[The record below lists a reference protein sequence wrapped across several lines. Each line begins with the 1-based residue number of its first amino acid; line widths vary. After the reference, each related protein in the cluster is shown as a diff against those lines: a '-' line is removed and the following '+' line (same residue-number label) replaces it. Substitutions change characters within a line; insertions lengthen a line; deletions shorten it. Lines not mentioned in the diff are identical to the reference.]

1 MKRVAVF
8 CIPAHGHTNPM
19 LAVVRELVARGDE
32 VRFYSFGEFREKIE
46 RTGATFVSC
55 DQYLPELS
63 AREEQKLKKVSA
75 TEMAVQDIRIT
86 AAMDPFLQGEFTTF
100 KPDVV
105 FTDSVCFWGKLN
117 AWKYDVPMVVSTS
130 TFAFN
135 QVSSTYM
142 KNSPGEI
149 AGLILGLPRVS
160 GELNKLKARGY
171 RVKGLFSLIQSDNQ
185 TDSVVYTSR
194 RFQPFAE
201 SFSDHYTFV
210 GPSLLTDKKPDKAHE
225 RPLVYISLG
234 TVINDRPDFYG
245 KCIEA
250 FRGENVDVILSC
262 GKSVD
267 RTGLGVL
274 PDNIR
279 VYESVDQ
286 LDVLSRADVF
296 ITHCGMNSVS
306 ESLYMATPM
315 VLYAQTNEQKAVA
328 RRVREIGAGIDLKD
342 DSAAGIRD
350 AVRLILNTPSYRE
363 SAREC
368 CDDFRSCPGVKG
380 AADFIESAPHASD
393 GVDIIRDLGR
403 ANVALQVGYSI
414 FSILLASILF
424 RFISAKYLWIY
435 IVLAIGLST
444 PINKRLQNAAYKWL
458 VRKKL
463 KQGGK

>member
-46 RTGATFVSC
+46 RTGAAFVNC

-63 AREEQKLKKVSA
+63 AKEEESLKKVSS
-75 TEMAVQDIRIT
+75 TEMAIQDIRIT
-86 AAMDPFLQGEFTTF
+86 AAMDAFLHGEFTSF

-135 QVSSTYM
+135 QVSSSYM

-160 GELNKLKARGY
+160 RELNKLKAMGY
-171 RVKGLFSLIQSDNQ
+171 KVKGLFSLIQSDNQ
-185 TDSVVYTSR
+185 TDSIVYTSK
-194 RFQPFAE
+194 RFQPCAE

-210 GPSLLTDKKPDKAHE
+210 GPSLLTDQKPNKDHE

-262 GKSVD
+262 GKTVD
-267 RTGLGVL
+267 KASLGAL
-274 PDNIR
+274 PENVR
-279 VYESVDQ
+279 VYDSVDQ
-286 LDVLSRADVF
+286 LDVLSRADAF

-315 VLYAQTNEQKAVA
+315 VLYAQTNEQQAVA
-328 RRVREIGAGIDLKD
+328 RRVREMGAGIDLKD
-342 DSAAGIRD
+342 DSASGIRD
-350 AVRLILNTPSYRE
+350 AVRKILDAPSYK
-363 SAREC
+363 SAAQEC
-368 CDDFRSCPGVKG
+368 CDDFRKCPGVKG

-393 GVDIIRDLGR
+393 GVDIIRDLNR
-403 ANVALQVGYSI
+403 VNVGLQVGYSLLT
-414 FSILLASILF
+414 ILLASVLF

-435 IVLAIGLST
+435 VALAVVLSA
-444 PINKRLQNAAYKWL
+444 PVNKMLQRAAYRRL
-458 VRKKL
+458 VKAKL
-463 KQGGK
+463 K

>member
-32 VRFYSFGEFREKIE
+32 VRFYSFGDFREKIE
-46 RTGATFVSC
+46 RTGAAFVSC
-55 DQYLPELS
+55 DGYLPELS
-63 AREEQKLKKVSA
+63 AKEEENLKKVSS
-75 TEMAVQDIRIT
+75 TEMAIQDIRIT
-86 AAMDPFLQGEFTTF
+86 AAMDAFLQGEFTAF

-142 KNSPGEI
+142 KNSPAEI

-171 RVKGLFSLIQSDNQ
+171 KIKGLFSLIQSDNQ
-185 TDSVVYTSR
+185 TDSIVYTSR
-194 RFQPFAE
+194 RFQPYAE
-201 SFSDHYTFV
+201 SFSDHYIFV
-210 GPSLLTDKKPDKAHE
+210 GPSLLTDQKPNKAHE

-250 FRGENVDVILSC
+250 LRGENVDVILSC

-267 RTGLGVL
+267 RASLGEIPENV
-274 PDNIR
+274 R
-279 VYESVDQ
+279 VYDCVDQ
-286 LDVLSRADVF
+286 LDVLSRANVF

-315 VLYAQTNEQKAVA
+315 VLFPQTNEQQAVA
-328 RRVREIGAGIDLKD
+328 RRVREMGAGIDLKD
-342 DSAAGIRD
+342 DSVAGIRD
-350 AVRLILNTPSYRE
+350 AVRKILDTPSYRNA
-363 SAREC
+363 AREC
-368 CDDFRSCPGVKG
+368 CDDFRKCPGVKG

-393 GVDIIRDLGR
+393 GVDVIRDLNRVNLG
-403 ANVALQVGYSI
+403 LQVGYSLLT
-414 FSILLASILF
+414 ILLAGILF
-424 RFISAKYLWIY
+424 RFINAKYLWIY
-435 IVLAIGLST
+435 VVLAIVLSA
-444 PINKRLQNAAYKWL
+444 PVNKMLQKAAYKRL

-463 KQGGK
+463 K

>member
-46 RTGATFVSC
+46 RTGAAFVNC

-63 AREEQKLKKVSA
+63 AKEEESLKKVSS
-75 TEMAVQDIRIT
+75 TEMAIQDIRIT
-86 AAMDPFLQGEFTTF
+86 AAMDAFLHGEFTAF

-135 QVSSTYM
+135 QVSSSYM

-160 GELNKLKARGY
+160 RELNKLKAMGY
-171 RVKGLFSLIQSDNQ
+171 KVKGLFSLIQSDNQ
-185 TDSVVYTSR
+185 TDSIVYTSK
-194 RFQPFAE
+194 RFQPCAE

-210 GPSLLTDKKPDKAHE
+210 GPSLLTDQKPNKDHE

-267 RTGLGVL
+267 KASFGAL
-274 PDNIR
+274 PENVR
-279 VYESVDQ
+279 VYDSVDQ
-286 LDVLSRADVF
+286 LDVLSRADAF

-315 VLYAQTNEQKAVA
+315 VLYAQTNEQQAVA
-328 RRVREIGAGIDLKD
+328 RRVREMGAGIDLKD
-342 DSAAGIRD
+342 DSALGIRD
-350 AVRLILNTPSYRE
+350 AVRKILDVPSYK
-363 SAREC
+363 SAAREC
-368 CDDFRSCPGVKG
+368 CDDFRKCPGVKG

-393 GVDIIRDLGR
+393 GVDIIRDLNR
-403 ANVALQVGYSI
+403 VNVGLQVGYSLLT
-414 FSILLASILF
+414 ILLASVLF

-435 IVLAIGLST
+435 VALAVVLST
-444 PINKRLQNAAYKWL
+444 PVNKMLQRAAYRRL
-458 VRKKL
+458 VKAKL
-463 KQGGK
+463 K

>member
-46 RTGATFVSC
+46 RTGAAFVSC
-55 DQYLPELS
+55 DGYLPELS
-63 AREEQKLKKVSA
+63 AKEEKNLKKVSS
-75 TEMAVQDIRIT
+75 TEMAIQDIRIT
-86 AAMDPFLQGEFTTF
+86 AAMDAFLHGEFTAF

-135 QVSSTYM
+135 QVSSSYM

-160 GELNKLKARGY
+160 RELNKLKAMGY
-171 RVKGLFSLIQSDNQ
+171 KVKGLFSLIQSDNQ
-185 TDSVVYTSR
+185 TDSIVYTSK
-194 RFQPFAE
+194 RFQPCAE

-210 GPSLLTDKKPDKAHE
+210 GPSLLTDQKPNKDHE

-262 GKSVD
+262 GKTVD
-267 RTGLGVL
+267 KASLGAL
-274 PDNIR
+274 PENVR
-279 VYESVDQ
+279 VYDSVDQ
-286 LDVLSRADVF
+286 LDVLSRADAF

-315 VLYAQTNEQKAVA
+315 VLYAQTNEQQAVA
-328 RRVREIGAGIDLKD
+328 RRVREMGAGIDLKD
-342 DSAAGIRD
+342 DSASGIRD
-350 AVRLILNTPSYRE
+350 AVRKILDAPSYK
-363 SAREC
+363 SAAREC
-368 CDDFRSCPGVKG
+368 CDDFRKCPGVKG

-393 GVDIIRDLGR
+393 GVDIIRDLNR
-403 ANVALQVGYSI
+403 VNVGLQVGYSLLT
-414 FSILLASILF
+414 ILLASVLF

-435 IVLAIGLST
+435 VALAVVLST
-444 PINKRLQNAAYKWL
+444 PVNKMLQRAAYRRL
-458 VRKKL
+458 VKAKL
-463 KQGGK
+463 K

>member
-32 VRFYSFGEFREKIE
+32 VRFYSFEEFREKIE
-46 RTGATFVSC
+46 RTGAAFVSC
-55 DQYLPELS
+55 DRYLPTLNAKE
-63 AREEQKLKKVSA
+63 AQNLKKVSA
-75 TEMAVQDIRIT
+75 TEMTVQDIRIT
-86 AAMDPFLQGEFTTF
+86 AAMDAFLQGEFTAF

-117 AWKYDVPMVVSTS
+117 AWKYGVPMVVSTS

-135 QVSSTYM
+135 QMSSSYM
-142 KNSPGEI
+142 KNTPGEI

-160 GELNKLKARGY
+160 RALNKLKARGY
-171 RVKGLFSLIQSDNQ
+171 KVKGLFSLIQNDNQ
-185 TDSVVYTSR
+185 TDSIVYTSK
-194 RFQPFAE
+194 RFQPYAE
-201 SFSDHYTFV
+201 SFSDHYIFV

-250 FRGENVDVILSC
+250 FREENVDVILSC

-267 RTGLGVL
+267 RAGLGPL
-274 PDNIR
+274 PDNVR
-279 VYESVDQ
+279 VYDSVDQ

-315 VLYAQTNEQKAVA
+315 VLYAQTNEQQAVA
-328 RRVREIGAGIDLKD
+328 RRVREMGAGIDLKD
-342 DSAAGIRD
+342 DSAAGIRN
-350 AVRLILNTPSYRE
+350 AVKQILDTPSYQK
-363 SAREC
+363 SAQEC
-368 CDDFRSCPGVKG
+368 CDDFRRCPGVKG

-403 ANVALQVGYSI
+403 ANVGLQVGYSV
-414 FSILLASILF
+414 FTILLASILF

-435 IVLAIGLST
+435 IVLAIALSV
-444 PINKRLQNAAYKWL
+444 PVNKRLQKAVYKRL
-458 VRKKL
+458 ASAKPKP
-463 KQGGK
+463 KGA